1 MKKEYS
7 LNEHT
12 VSDACNS
19 ALVTLSLEHE
29 PAAITRSSAPQALAP
44 MRHLHSCLC
53 PAADCSLS
61 ISRAP
66 ISANY
71 GQFQQWYS
79 GTFRTR
85 NDGSTMTCR
94 VPVLWRRGWSKAAD
108 ISWHCPLTKSDKSR
122 DDLEYQHMSEEA
134 RHAGVEIEIKVVLCN
149 CTTAAA
155 LKGSHRSCNPFHR
168 ACFAVA
174 YFNCSVPSD
183 C

>member
-53 PAADCSLS
+53 PAADSSLS

-66 ISANY
+66 ISATSN
-71 GQFQQWYS
+71 FCS
-79 GTFRTR
+79 GTQVHFEHAR
-85 NDGSTMTCR
+85 M
-94 VPVLWRRGWSKAAD
+94 
-108 ISWHCPLTKSDKSR
+108 
-122 DDLEYQHMSEEA
+122 EA
-134 RHAGVEIEIKVVLCN
+134 
-149 CTTAAA
+149 
-155 LKGSHRSCNPFHR
+155 P
-168 ACFAVA
+168 
-174 YFNCSVPSD
+174 
-183 C
+183 